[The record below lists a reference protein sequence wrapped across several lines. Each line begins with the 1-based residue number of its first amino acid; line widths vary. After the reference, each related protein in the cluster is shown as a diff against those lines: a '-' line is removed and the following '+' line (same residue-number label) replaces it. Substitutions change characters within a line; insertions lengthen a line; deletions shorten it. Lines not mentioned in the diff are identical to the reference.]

1 MLREID
7 QKDLALALRGVGEEV
22 SAKLM
27 GNLSSRAA
35 ELVRDDMETMGP
47 QPKSAVEEAQ
57 SNIVAAVRRLED
69 AGQISLAR
77 GEEDEVV

>member
-1 MLREID
+1 MGDEVRE
-7 QKDLALALRGVGEEV
+7 KMM
-22 SAKLM
+22 S
-27 GNLSSRAA
+27 NLSSRAA

-47 QPKSAVEEAQ
+47 QPKAAVEEAQ